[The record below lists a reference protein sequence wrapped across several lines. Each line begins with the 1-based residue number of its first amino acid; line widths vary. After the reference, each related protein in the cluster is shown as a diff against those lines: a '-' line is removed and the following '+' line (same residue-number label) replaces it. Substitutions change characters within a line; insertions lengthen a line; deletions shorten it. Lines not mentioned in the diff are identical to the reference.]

1 MGGKSSKRD
10 NHEACEACER
20 YYEGTAA
27 ASNQGAWHPNY
38 NLYNDGAYWHQGSKE
53 NILIHS
59 DPNIKHFF
67 GKINFRIQCMKSNHF
82 FQNVYFLNYPILKVA
97 NFKEYHFLTFS

>member
-59 DPNIKHFF
+59 DPNFK
-67 GKINFRIQCMKSNHF
+67 
-82 FQNVYFLNYPILKVA
+82 PILKVA
-97 NFKEYHFLTFS
+97 NFIRCYIFKLAETWFFFKGLFRFGRL

>member
-53 NILIHS
+53 NILLYN
-59 DPNIKHFF
+59 DPNLSISLL
-67 GKINFRIQCMKSNHF
+67 KS
-82 FQNVYFLNYPILKVA
+82 ILEFSVS
-97 NFKEYHFLTFS
+97 NLIIPFKMFSF